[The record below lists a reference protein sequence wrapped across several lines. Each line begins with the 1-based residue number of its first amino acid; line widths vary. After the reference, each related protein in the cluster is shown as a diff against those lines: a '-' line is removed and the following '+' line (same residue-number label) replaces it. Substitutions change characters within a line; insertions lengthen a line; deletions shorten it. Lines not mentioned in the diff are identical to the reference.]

1 MTSTLKTIALAA
13 SAGALAACNGG
24 LGASAPEPA
33 PAASAQAEPAPT
45 PAPASA
51 PARRAAIVAEAGFTS
66 SGEVEQPGNWREW
79 VFVGSPITPNGLN
92 GGEAPFPE
100 FHNVY
105 VEPSA
110 FDHYQRTGQWAEGTQ
125 VAKELVRVYQN
136 SAGNFE
142 NGSSAEVSG
151 VGYQQG
157 EFAGLELS
165 VKDSA
170 RFPDAPGGWAYFSFG
185 HKPEPYAK
193 TAEAFPNEAC
203 NACHAASAETDFV
216 FTQFYPVIRGA
227 R

>member
-1 MTSTLKTIALAA
+1 MLLKKLTAAAVVAA
-13 SAGALAACNGG
+13 SLIAA
-24 LGASAPEPA
+24 PVVT
-33 PAASAQAEPAPT
+33 ASAQGIVTANFNGEGKVERPAEW
-45 PAPASA
+45 
-51 PARRAAIVAEAGFTS
+51 RR
-66 SGEVEQPGNWREW
+66 W

-110 FDHYQRTGQWAEGTQ
+110 FRHYQATGEWPEGTQ

-136 SAGNFE
+136 PAGNFE

-185 HKPEPYAK
+185 HKAEPYET

-203 NACHAASAETDFV
+203 NACHEANAGTDFV